1 MIQKSIIYL
10 PFSTFVF
17 KKMNISVV
25 IADDSDII
33 RTGLKH
39 ILNQS
44 NSISICADVNNAH
57 NLMLAIDEHK
67 PNVILI
73 DYTAKGFDLS
83 TIANIRIKSNHIK
96 LIGITHLPSKK
107 MVDAALANGIMSHIK
122 KDCPAQEIID
132 AVIDSAN
139 GKHFFCGEVLELLK
153 QENTGNETENESLN
167 CSPVSLSDRE
177 LDVVKLISEGYTN
190 AQIAVVLHISNH
202 TVNTH
207 RKNIMRKLGISNTAG
222 IVMFAVKTNLVSPD
236 KFDFS
241 PSENN

>member
-1 MIQKSIIYL
+1 
-10 PFSTFVF
+10 
-17 KKMNISVV
+17 MNISVV

-33 RTGLKH
+33 RTGLRH
-39 ILNQS
+39 ILDQS
-44 NSISICADVNNAH
+44 SSIHVCADVDNAQK
-57 NLMLAIDEHK
+57 LMDAIDEYK
-67 PNVILI
+67 PNVILL
-73 DYTAKGFDLS
+73 DYTAKGFDLA
-83 TIANIRIKSNHIK
+83 TISNIKIKNNYIK
-96 LIGITHLPSKK
+96 LIGITHHPSKK
-107 MVDAALANGIMSHIK
+107 LVDAALSNGIMSHIK

-139 GKHFFCGEVLELLK
+139 NKHFFCGEVLELLK
-153 QENTGNETENESLN
+153 QESIDAEVEDEPLN
-167 CSPVSLSDRE
+167 CSPISLSDRE

-236 KFDFS
+236 KFEFS